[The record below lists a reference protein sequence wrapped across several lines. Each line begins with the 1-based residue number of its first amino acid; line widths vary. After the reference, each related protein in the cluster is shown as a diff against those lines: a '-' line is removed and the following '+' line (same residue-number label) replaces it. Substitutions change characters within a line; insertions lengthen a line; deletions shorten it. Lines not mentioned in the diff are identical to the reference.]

1 MATMTYGAIPATT
14 EPKEDSF
21 FTRLVNSMMAARTQ
35 QAEAY
40 VNLHLL
46 SLDDE
51 ELRELGR
58 TRSELE
64 QHRAP
69 IAVF

>member
-1 MATMTYGAIPATT
+1 MATITYGAIPATT
-14 EPKEDSF
+14 EPKEDGF
-21 FTRLVNSMMAARTQ
+21 FTRLVNSMMAARTR

-40 VNLHLL
+40 VSLHLL

-51 ELRELGR
+51 ELQRLGR
-58 TRSELE
+58 TRAELE

-69 IAVF
+69 IALF